1 MQRNYIYPCARWVR
15 PRLFEALTGM
25 TEKAAEGRRLK
36 GEWPGGI
43 IWKYGPDG
51 QVRYSIEEYDKWVE
65 SAQ

>member
-1 MQRNYIYPCARWVR
+1 
-15 PRLFEALTGM
+15 M

-36 GEWPGGI
+36 GEWAEGV

-65 SAQ
+65 STQ